1 MNEIRASRPQGF
13 SYLRF
18 RFCGILIVGLLFLS
32 PGCASVFPRDQARG
46 TPSAGSREE
55 ALAAASAVLGAMSGQ
70 EVTEKDLKDFAQQVQ
85 KDKEAQSAVE
95 SIANTFDPGRPK
107 IKYCPVCGKRYRFS
121 MEECPVHHVPLKVLE
136 D

>member
-1 MNEIRASRPQGF
+1 MNAIRASWPKGF
-13 SYLRF
+13 SPLRF
-18 RFCGILIVGLLFLS
+18 CFCGGLIGGLLFLS
-32 PGCASVFPRDQARG
+32 PGCASVSRREQARG
-46 TPSAGSREE
+46 TPSAESREE
-55 ALAAASAVLGAMSGQ
+55 ALAAASAVLGAVSGQ
-70 EVTEKDLKDFAQQVQ
+70 DVTEKDLKDFAQQVR

-95 SIANTFDPGRPK
+95 SIANTFDPGQPK